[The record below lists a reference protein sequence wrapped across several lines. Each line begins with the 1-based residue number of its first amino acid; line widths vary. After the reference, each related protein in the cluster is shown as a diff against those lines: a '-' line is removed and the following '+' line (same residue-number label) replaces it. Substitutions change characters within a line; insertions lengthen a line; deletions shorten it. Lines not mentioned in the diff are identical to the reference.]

1 MRTTNNY
8 ENTEIKT
15 NEKEKKTLMYSQLF
29 NYNLMS
35 RDLMMRSVEVTAAVE
50 SGGKEISTR
59 KSRLIA
65 LAIMGG
71 FTAFI
76 MLIKFVA
83 GFIGVLPIGR

>member
-8 ENTEIKT
+8 ENPEKKT

-35 RDLMMRSVEVTAAVE
+35 RDPMMRSVEVTAAVE
-50 SGGKEISTR
+50 GGGKEIDTK

-65 LAIMGG
+65 LAILGG
-71 FTAFI
+71 FAAFI
-76 MLIKFVA
+76 MLMKFIA
-83 GFIGVLPIGR
+83 GFIGTLPIIR

>member
-8 ENTEIKT
+8 ENYEIKS

-35 RDLMMRSVEVTAAVE
+35 RDPMMRSVEVTAAVE

-59 KSRLIA
+59 KSSLIA
-65 LAIMGG
+65 LAILGG